1 MIRNYF
7 ILVCCILITFSMA
20 SCKLS
25 KKKQHHYMEGIYKE
39 VKETFPEATVKI
51 INDSIKIIFPNN
63 IIFTTGSAELIPLF
77 YQKLARFSMVL
88 AKYEQTKL
96 LITGHTD
103 NTGEEESNN
112 ALSKERSRAVK
123 ERLLELKV
131 KDERIFTW
139 GLGQKSPIAT
149 NETEEGRALNRRVEF
164 VILYDN

>member
-7 ILVCCILITFSMA
+7 LLIACLLFSFSMI

-25 KKKQHHYMEGIYKE
+25 KKKQHHYMEHIYKE
-39 VKETFPEATVKI
+39 VKETFPEATVNI

-63 IIFTTGSAELIPLF
+63 IIFSSGSAELIPVF
-77 YQKLARFSMVL
+77 YQKLARFSQVL
-88 AKYEQTKL
+88 AKYDQTKL

-112 ALSKERSRAVK
+112 ALSKERSLAVK

-131 KDERIFTW
+131 KNERIFTW

-149 NETEEGRALNRRVEF
+149 NETDEGRSLNRRVEF
-164 VILYDN
+164 VILYNN

>member
-7 ILVCCILITFSMA
+7 ILVCCILLSFSMT

-25 KKKQHHYMEGIYKE
+25 KKKQHRYMEGIYKE
-39 VKETFPEATVKI
+39 VKETFPEATIKI

-63 IIFTTGSAELIPLF
+63 IIFTTGSAELIPVF
-77 YQKLARFSMVL
+77 YQKLARFSIVL

-139 GLGQKSPIAT
+139 GLGQKAPIAENDT
-149 NETEEGRALNRRVEF
+149 DEGRALNRRVEF